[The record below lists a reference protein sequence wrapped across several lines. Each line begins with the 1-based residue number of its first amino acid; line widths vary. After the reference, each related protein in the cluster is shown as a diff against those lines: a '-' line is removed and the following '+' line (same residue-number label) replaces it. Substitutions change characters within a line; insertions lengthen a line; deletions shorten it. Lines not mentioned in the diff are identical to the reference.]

1 MPLFGAITDS
11 RRFVPVTKD
20 EDPTHGT
27 VRWFDGEQGWG
38 VIDSPE
44 VPGGCFVH
52 FSNIVGDG
60 YRKLDEGQKVVFT
73 YEQPGFK
80 QDGYDFR
87 AFQVWSA

>member
-1 MPLFGAITDS
+1 MAKH
-11 RRFVPVTKD
+11 KD
-20 EDPTHGT
+20 RIAGT

-60 YRKLDEGQKVVFT
+60 YRNLDEGQKIVFT
-73 YEQPGFK
+73 FEEPGFK

-87 AFQVWSA
+87 ALQVWPSSAP